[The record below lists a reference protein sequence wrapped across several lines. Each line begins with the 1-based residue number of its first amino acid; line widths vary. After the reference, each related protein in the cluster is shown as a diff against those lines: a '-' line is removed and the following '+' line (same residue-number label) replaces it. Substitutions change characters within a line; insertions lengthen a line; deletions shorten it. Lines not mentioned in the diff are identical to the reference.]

1 MKSIYLPIFILTWA
15 LVLSGMWIIRPG
27 STDSTMLEYIYV
39 GVIMCFFILSNVFWY
54 KRIQRI
60 RKKLPTDDELS
71 KMVDQKSAGLAYYS
85 SIILWLCLIL
95 LQLLFNIEMKW
106 IIAFGVIGMA
116 FLYVICW
123 IVIYNKTYKYEK

>member
-27 STDSTMLEYIYV
+27 STDSTLLEYIYV
-39 GVIMCFFILSNVFWY
+39 GAIVCFFILSNVFWFT
-54 KRIQRI
+54 RIKRI

-85 SIILWLCLIL
+85 SIILWLILIL
-95 LQLLFNIEMKW
+95 LQLIYAVEVKW
-106 IIAFGVIGMA
+106 IIAFGMIGMA
-116 FLYVICW
+116 FSYVICW
-123 IVIYNKTYKYEK
+123 IIIYEKTYRYEK